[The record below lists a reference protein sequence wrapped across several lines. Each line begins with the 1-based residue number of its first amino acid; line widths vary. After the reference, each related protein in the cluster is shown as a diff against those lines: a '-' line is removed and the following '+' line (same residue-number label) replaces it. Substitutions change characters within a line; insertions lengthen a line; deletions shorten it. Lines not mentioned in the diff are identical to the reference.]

1 MFVDY
6 PQSNQQEADHPIMQM
21 SSQLH
26 QMVPPPV
33 TGAPNVPH
41 NQQLLQ
47 QQSLIA
53 AQQQQVS
60 HHQQHLN
67 VAPQSIITHTLPPQT
82 ATSHQ
87 QPLLTQ
93 QALLSAAASQH
104 MSLNAAAVQVK
115 SHINLKYL
123 IILTF
128 AHPLIIYLVVEI
140 IN

>member
-1 MFVDY
+1 
-6 PQSNQQEADHPIMQM
+6 MQ
-21 SSQLH
+21 QLH

-53 AQQQQVS
+53 VQQQQVS

-104 MSLNAAAVQVK
+104 MSLNAAAVQVN

-123 IILTF
+123 IIFNICTS
-128 AHPLIIYLVVEI
+128 INYLVVEI